1 MIDDGNKLRNELT
14 KLTKQAVQ
22 QTKKYQL
29 LEQNKANVE
38 SDRLVL
44 KIDGIY
50 CFVTYIILLW
60 RLRLRTQLR

>member
-1 MIDDGNKLRNELT
+1 MDYLQNMIDDGNKLRNEVT

-38 SDRLVL
+38 SER
-44 KIDGIY
+44 
-50 CFVTYIILLW
+50 
-60 RLRLRTQLR
+60 